1 MTQIVKTV
9 VIVGG
14 GTAGWITAGTIAA
27 MHKGDNDNC
36 IQVVLVESPDIKP
49 IGVGEGTWPSM
60 RITLRRMGV
69 SEADLIRECAV
80 SYKQGTK
87 FVDWVNGEPG
97 DFYYHP
103 FTAPK
108 VFRKVILRRTGCTK
122 IMQSHFHKRFA
133 IKNTYANSA
142 SRPRSSPHLNSLR

>member
-1 MTQIVKTV
+1 MTKSVRTV

-14 GTAGWITAGTIAA
+14 GTAGWITAGIIAA
-27 MHKGDNDNC
+27 THKSDNDDR
-36 IQVVLVESPDIKP
+36 IQVILVESPDIRP

-69 SEADLIRECAV
+69 SETDFLRECAA

-87 FVDWVNGEPG
+87 FVDWVNGKPG

-103 FTAPK
+103 FTAPQG
-108 VFRKVILRRTGCTK
+108 FLEGNLAPHWLRDNQE
-122 IMQSHFHKRFA
+122 QSF
-133 IKNTYANSA
+133 
-142 SRPRSSPHLNSLR
+142 